1 MPVATYFSH
10 SYRVGDQK
18 LNKAIWSH
26 FSSDF
31 SFFVDPPS
39 DVTIHTHLEQMMRRC
54 SAFVAVFN
62 RRKDVP
68 KLHCSPFVFYEYGL
82 SLQARRPKLLLIDKD
97 LTARRFEKLD
107 SHETFCFTEDNL
119 DAHAD
124 ELRDKIDR
132 LKKIASAYPDAL
144 NRPRGRIAVAVPRGS
159 SCAYAKPNVLRRI
172 REAADRHGFE
182 IGEVKIPCEHN
193 ADLALELDEYEAV
206 ILDVR
211 GRDLPD
217 WVFPYAHGRLVP
229 TIKLARLEPGEVL
242 GAFTL
247 PPIAEGLRMDP
258 DEPGVESVLYW
269 RDAEDLVWSLER
281 VFLKMDEGQTVFKN
295 GAEGEYYF
303 GTIGRRPAKIFI
315 SNQANENPLAGKLSR
330 ELRLRNIK
338 QFHYKDRNAL
348 KSGSYWQE
356 KIRGEVEACDVFV
369 AIIGKDYE
377 RSTWSRKELQ
387 IARDRDS
394 QIVLLPY
401 AVEGTNLNFLAE
413 HGLANRQASPLPPL
427 PAEEDKA
434 LSLIIEN
441 VEESLTEAGRGE
453 NKRVSRT
460 TMLGGSHEA
469 VIDTIRHLSKPSWAS
484 LSRNCRMM
492 ASS

>member
-68 KLHCSPFVFYEYGL
+68 KLQCSPFVFYEYGL

-159 SCAYAKPNVLRRI
+159 CAYAKPNVLRRI

-193 ADLALELDEYEAV
+193 ADLALELDEYQAV